1 MHMTEPSI
9 PSHVSVAVIGGGQ
22 AGLAMSYHLRQNGI
36 DHVILEKNRIA
47 HAWRT
52 QRWDAFCLV
61 TPNWQCQLPGF
72 PYCGDDPKGFM
83 LRDDIVAYIEAYARH
98 ISAPIREG
106 VTVTRLYRDPGGG
119 FALETSAGAM
129 TADAVVLAVSG
140 YHVPNVPRM
149 AERLD
154 RSVAQLH
161 SSQYRSPDQLP
172 PGEILVIGSGQSG
185 CQIAEDLHLA
195 GRKVH
200 LAVGSAPRCPR
211 VYRGRDAVE
220 WLDDLGQYD
229 LPVDRHSLKEKVR
242 KNANHYLTGRDGG
255 RDIDLRK
262 FALEGMTLYGRLN
275 DIQNGRLAFAD
286 DLSKNLDNA
295 DRVYNGICGLIDEH
309 IARNAIAAPAAPH
322 YEPVWQ
328 PSEVP
333 TELDPAR
340 AKISAV
346 IWTTGFRSDW
356 SWVDLPIFDGAGYPT
371 HRRGVTSMDG
381 VYVLGLPWLY
391 TWGSGRFVG
400 VGRDAAFICEQI
412 ASDATAPN
420 VANASQM
427 DLQLAASAV

>member
-1 MHMTEPSI
+1 MTKPSAYQ
-9 PSHVSVAVIGGGQ
+9 HFSVVVIGGGQ
-22 AGLAMSYHLRQNGI
+22 AGLAMSYHLQQRGI
-36 DHVILEKNRIA
+36 DHVVLEKNRIA
-47 HAWRT
+47 HTWRT

-61 TPNWQCQLPGF
+61 TPNWQCRLPGF
-72 PYCGDDPKGFM
+72 PYSGDDAKGFM
-83 LRDDIVAYIEAYARH
+83 LRDEIVGYIEAYARH
-98 ISAPIREG
+98 ISAPVREG
-106 VTVTRLYRDPGGG
+106 VAVTRLSQNPSG
-119 FALETSAGAM
+119 FTLETSAGAI

-140 YHVPNVPRM
+140 YHVANVPRM

-154 RSVAQLH
+154 RSVTQLH
-161 SSQYRSPDQLP
+161 SSQYRNPDQLP

-229 LPVDRHSLKEKVR
+229 LPVDQHGLKEKVR

-262 FALEGMTLYGRLN
+262 FALEGMSLYGRLE
-275 DIQNGRLAFAD
+275 DIQDGKLRFAD
-286 DLSKNLDNA
+286 DLARNLDNA
-295 DRVYNGICGLIDEH
+295 DRVYNGICDLIDGH
-309 IARNAIAAPAAPH
+309 IARNAIEAPASPH
-322 YEPVWQ
+322 YEPVWR
-328 PSEVP
+328 PTDVP
-333 TELDPAR
+333 AELDPTNAGV
-340 AKISAV
+340 SSV

-371 HRRGVTSMDG
+371 HRRGITSMDG

-400 VGRDAAFICEQI
+400 VGRDAAFICDQI
-412 ASDATAPN
+412 AADSVNANSVDADQMNSD
-420 VANASQM
+420 
-427 DLQLAASAV
+427 LAESAA